1 MKIAIKHK
9 KISESASTHLVNIY
23 LSHHLHQFQP
33 LQHYIRKSMHPSCKS
48 ALNRLTFNFDMLS
61 TLFHEEITN
70 PAWYNGPINVWRS
83 ITMPRKSLES
93 QEYIESRAEFRK
105 MIAAKTKK
113 IMADSDS
120 YIKRRELTKYISK
133 GIGTVERL
141 LSGDGYDITAYDL
154 RRLSK
159 HLHVP
164 IAVFYD
170 DIDPEIARYLD
181 SYKRYLKKM
190 NKRERAKIDAALKA
204 FAEQK

>member
-1 MKIAIKHK
+1 
-9 KISESASTHLVNIY
+9 
-23 LSHHLHQFQP
+23 
-33 LQHYIRKSMHPSCKS
+33 
-48 ALNRLTFNFDMLS
+48 
-61 TLFHEEITN
+61 
-70 PAWYNGPINVWRS
+70 
-83 ITMPRKSLES
+83 MPRKSLES

-154 RRLSK
+154 KRLSK

-164 IAVFYD
+164 VAVFYD

-204 FAEQK
+204 FAEQKLIP

>member
-1 MKIAIKHK
+1 
-9 KISESASTHLVNIY
+9 
-23 LSHHLHQFQP
+23 
-33 LQHYIRKSMHPSCKS
+33 
-48 ALNRLTFNFDMLS
+48 
-61 TLFHEEITN
+61 
-70 PAWYNGPINVWRS
+70 
-83 ITMPRKSLES
+83 MPRKSLES

-154 RRLSK
+154 KRLSK

-190 NKRERAKIDAALKA
+190 NKREC
-204 FAEQK
+204 